1 MFVCVARLTLQI
13 PESGSLK
20 AKRQILR
27 RVTDRVK
34 ARFNV
39 AVAEVD
45 DNDLWQRATLGLSV
59 VGNERRH
66 VDEQMEK
73 IIHHIEE
80 MYVAPLV
87 SRETEILAFGDRL
100 FAPQRPGEAVRGQVP
115 GDGETD
121 GFDEDGDE
129 EAPASSD
136 ELIAQFSATLGKGDR
151 SLAEAEGLGSW
162 DRRNVGGR
170 GERAGGPREEG
181 PAARRGG
188 EEKLTLDE
196 ARARARSLR
205 NPRDWEKK

>member
-100 FAPQRPGEAVRGQVP
+100 YAPQRPGEAVRGQVP
-115 GDGETD
+115 EGLDDYEGA
-121 GFDEDGDE
+121 GDE
-129 EAPASSD
+129 QDAGPSAD
-136 ELIAQFSATLGKGDR
+136 ELIASFSATLGKGDR
-151 SLAEAEGLGSW
+151 SLAEAEGLGDW
-162 DRRNVGGR
+162 DRRNASRESGKSAAATARGGGNGR
-170 GERAGGPREEG
+170 GESD
-181 PAARRGG
+181 
-188 EEKLTLDE
+188 KLTLDE

>member
-115 GDGETD
+115 EGLDDYTA
-121 GFDEDGDE
+121 DESEGA
-129 EAPASSD
+129 APSAD
-136 ELIAQFSATLGKGDR
+136 ALIAQFSATLGKGDR

-162 DRRNVGGR
+162 DRRNAGGR
-170 GERAGGPREEG
+170 GERAGAAREEG